1 MTARELFED
10 VLPRLLRVNPER
22 AREFG
27 GIIAFDLK
35 GKGGGVW
42 TVDAR
47 SLSPTVTSGKAGA
60 VVCTVTAEAA
70 DFEAMLAEPKA
81 TLSLYQQG
89 RIRVLGDS
97 ALAASFH
104 RFLR

>member
-10 VLPRLLRVNPER
+10 VLPRLLRENPER

-47 SLSPTVTSGKAGA
+47 SLSPTVTSGKAAA
-60 VVCTVTAEAA
+60 VVCTVTAEAV

-81 TLSLYQQG
+81 ALPLYQQG
-89 RIRVLGDS
+89 KIRVVGDS
-97 ALAASFH
+97 ALAAAFH
-104 RFLR
+104 RLLR

>member
-1 MTARELFED
+1 MTAKELFEE
-10 VLPRLLRVNPER
+10 VLPRILRENPER

-27 GIIAFDLK
+27 GSIAFDLK
-35 GKGGGVW
+35 GTGGGVW

-47 SLSPTVTSGKAGA
+47 SLAPKVVSGKADSA
-60 VVCTVTAEAA
+60 LCTVTAEVV

-81 TLSLYQQG
+81 ALPLYQQG
-89 RIRVLGDS
+89 KIRVMGDS

-104 RFLR
+104 RLLR

>member
-1 MTARELFED
+1 MTAKELFED
-10 VLPRLLRVNPER
+10 VLPRILRENPER

-47 SLSPTVTSGKAGA
+47 SLPPKVESGKAA
-60 VVCTVTAEAA
+60 PVVCTVTAEVV

-81 TLSLYQQG
+81 ALPLYQQG
-89 RIRVLGDS
+89 KIRVVGDS
-97 ALAASFH
+97 TLAASFH
-104 RFLR
+104 RLLR